1 MSVSFSKS
9 YDQKEPENVSSNDL
23 SMDDFKML
31 KYPLEYIK
39 VAVTNFY
46 ADIDVKASDMEY
58 SEYER
63 IHSHVIDAFSKLEGY
78 VFTDG
83 SYYNSSGK
91 KLSFHIHNNGI
102 QIYKQSFTWNSEYGT
117 LLKNQIFNGVQSDVR
132 EILEANLDDSVYG
145 NKTWLRTP
153 YSLITNMVDPS
164 KNKLYP
170 HRPMKD
176 KPIQAYLVTVLP
188 NQHSIH
194 PLMKKMAQQNRIR
207 QDTIEFKSTTS
218 IMTFG
223 DEVDIPRNRTEYN
236 EDQLLDLLRCLD
248 PKKRAYHYHDWL
260 RLAFMIRNVFGMEGI
275 DYFVEISK
283 DSGYERFDEEQ
294 CRNAFKGIQNNL
306 NKVTIGSLKYW
317 AKKDNLEEA
326 EKILK
331 KKEQKTL
338 TKPTKQKE
346 QKEQPC
352 NEHSVYVKNDKE
364 AGIAFY
370 KMVKDIVTISN
381 GLKYVK
387 IDNKWVADDNKANE
401 KEQQRILIVRV
412 HNSYIYY
419 EKLTPAGPIFTPN
432 YASLQNA
439 KIIVE
444 EMWLNVH
451 SDETFA
457 DKLVFSTM
465 DKICFRN
472 GIYDFVNKVFMTWDA
487 ESARDVHTCVIIN
500 DDFRASSEEE
510 VNEIKEILISCLGEE
525 RVDDFLRFFSRS
537 MAGCLWDKI
546 WSVFT
551 GDRNCGKGVIIRMIE
566 AAFPEYIGTMNAE
579 SLLLDKSNM
588 NSDPA
593 KKLSWAYG
601 VRQKRFL
608 VSSELK
614 INECDPKNKPVLD
627 GNIVKKLSSGGD
639 KLSGRQN
646 YMNETTFF
654 FEPKIAI
661 MCNDLPEITPK
672 DAEETRVVFRFPYKY
687 CNAEEYHKKEDNGDN
702 MKFIRKGDDTIKTRV
717 SQQWAINAFRL
728 LVFSSYLPCK
738 YVPSQVIRD
747 DMDIFSDEKEDD
759 SKLIQHSFE
768 YTGKKEDIILVSQMS
783 VWIHDNGLNMTVKK
797 LKIQLL
803 NIGGKH
809 SKTIYINGKMNCTGI
824 IGIKIREKQ
833 AE

>member
-9 YDQKEPENVSSNDL
+9 YDQKEPENVSPNDL

-46 ADIDVKASDMEY
+46 ADIDVKATDMEQ
-58 SEYER
+58 SDYER

-102 QIYKQSFTWNSEYGT
+102 QIYKQSFTWNSEYGQ
-117 LLKNQIFNGVQSDVR
+117 LLKNQIFNGVHSDIR

-153 YSLITNMVDPS
+153 YSLITNMVDPA
-164 KNKLYP
+164 KNKLHP

-176 KPIQAYLVTVLP
+176 KPVQDYLVTALP

-194 PLMKKMAQQNRIR
+194 PLMKKMAQQNRIK
-207 QDTIEFKSTTS
+207 QDTIEFKLVTNV
-218 IMTFG
+218 MTFG
-223 DEVDIPRNRTEYN
+223 DDTYVPKNRTEYN

-248 PKKRAYHYHDWL
+248 PKKRAYHYQDWIK
-260 RLAFMIRNVFGMEGI
+260 LAFMIRSVFGHEGI
-275 DYFVEISK
+275 DYFVELSK
-283 DSGYERFDEEQ
+283 ESGYENFNEEQ
-294 CRNAFKGIQNNL
+294 CRLAFNGIQDKL
-306 NKVTIGSLKYW
+306 NRVTIGSLKFW
-317 AKKDNLEEA
+317 AREDSPAQA

-331 KKEQKTL
+331 KKDL
-338 TKPTKQKE
+338 TKPKKQDE
-346 QKEQPC
+346 QKE
-352 NEHSVYVKNDKE
+352 NAVYVKNDKE

-370 KMVKDIVTISN
+370 NMVKDIVTISN

-387 IDNKWVADDNKANE
+387 IENKWVSDDNKANE
-401 KEQQRILIVRV
+401 KEQQRLLLLRV

-419 EKLTPAGPIFTPN
+419 EKPTAAGPIFNPN
-432 YASLQNA
+432 YASLQSA

-444 EMWLNVH
+444 EMWLNVP
-451 SDETFA
+451 SDDSFS
-457 DKLVFSTM
+457 DKLVLSCM
-465 DKICFRN
+465 GKMCFRN

-487 ESARDVHTCVIIN
+487 ESARDVYTCVIIS
-500 DDFRASSEEE
+500 DDFRASTMD
-510 VNEIKEILISCLGEE
+510 NIKKLRAILGSCLGPE
-525 RVDDFLRFFSRS
+525 RVDDFLQKMSRDMS
-537 MAGCLWDKI
+537 GNLWDKI
-546 WSVFT
+546 WAVFV
-551 GDRNCGKGVIIRMIE
+551 GDRNCGKGVIIRLLE
-566 AAFPEYIGTMNAE
+566 NSFKEYMGTMNAE
-579 SLLLDKSNM
+579 SLLLDKSNTG
-588 NSDPA
+588 SDPA

-601 VRQKRFL
+601 LRHKRFIF
-608 VSSELK
+608 SSELK
-614 INECDPKNKPVLD
+614 MNECDSKNRAVLD
-627 GNIVKKLSSGGD
+627 GNTIKKVSSGGD

-654 FEPKIAI
+654 MEPHIGI
-661 MCNDLPEITPK
+661 TCNDLNEVSPK

-687 CNAEEYHKKEDNGDN
+687 CSPEEYRKREANGENMDFIKLADDN
-702 MKFIRKGDDTIKTRV
+702 IKTTV
-717 SQQWAINAFRL
+717 SEQWAIDAFRL
-728 LVFSSYLPCK
+728 LIFDAYLPHK
-738 YVPSQVIRD
+738 YVPSQIIKD
-747 DMDIFSDEKEDD
+747 DMEIFSDEKDDD
-759 SKLIQHSFE
+759 SKLIQQSFE

-783 VWIHDNGLNMTVKK
+783 VWIHDNNLNMTVKK

-824 IGIKIREKQ
+824 IGMKMREKDV
-833 AE
+833 